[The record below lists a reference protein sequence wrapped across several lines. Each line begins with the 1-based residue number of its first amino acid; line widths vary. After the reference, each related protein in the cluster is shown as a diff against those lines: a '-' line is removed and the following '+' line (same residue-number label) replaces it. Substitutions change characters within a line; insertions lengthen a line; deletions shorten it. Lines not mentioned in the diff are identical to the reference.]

1 MLKRSFLII
10 VLSLLFLHLAEAL
23 EIKGPFL
30 HFKDSI
36 IRVSFQFDL
45 DAESAEEIRKGI
57 TKEIIFYIDLF
68 RLWKTWPD
76 EFIAGRKIVRK
87 ISSDPMKKEYI
98 ATSFDGE
105 TIVEKRFNSF
115 ESMMKW
121 ALSFDDF
128 YLTSLKGMPAGTYF
142 VRTTVESR
150 LRNIPSLFSEIFFFL
165 PDREFKVS
173 SDSGLFVWNESTLK
187 PLR

>member
-1 MLKRSFLII
+1 
-10 VLSLLFLHLAEAL
+10 
-23 EIKGPFL
+23 
-30 HFKDSI
+30 
-36 IRVSFQFDL
+36 
-45 DAESAEEIRKGI
+45 
-57 TKEIIFYIDLF
+57 
-68 RLWKTWPD
+68 
-76 EFIAGRKIVRK
+76 
-87 ISSDPMKKEYI
+87 
-98 ATSFDGE
+98 
-105 TIVEKRFNSF
+105 
-115 ESMMKW
+115 MMKW